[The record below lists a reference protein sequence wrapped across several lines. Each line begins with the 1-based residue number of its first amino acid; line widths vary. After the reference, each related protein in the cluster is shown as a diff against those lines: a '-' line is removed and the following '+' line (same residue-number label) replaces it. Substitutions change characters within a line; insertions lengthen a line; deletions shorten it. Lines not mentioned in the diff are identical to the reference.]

1 MLESNPKADGMSLDG
16 PAYAG
21 SRLYR
26 TDLPGLSAKNAAS
39 LNTKAAN
46 TKAAN
51 TTAALARGNPFRTTH
66 TSIGKAKGDDQI

>member
-1 MLESNPKADGMSLDG
+1 MPREDGMSLDG

-21 SRLYR
+21 GMLYR
-26 TDLPGLSAKNAAS
+26 TDVPELLAKNAAS
-39 LNTKAAN
+39 FNTKAAY

-66 TSIGKAKGDDQI
+66 TFIGKTKGDDQI